1 MKTQLDGKLFYIFFC
16 YMIYKVH
23 MAVIFTVDL
32 QLKVC
37 EYVWAGLNAQERRA
51 GHKFWII
58 TIVNISYKALDLTL
72 HCLYTVDNM
81 WIINK

>member
-37 EYVWAGLNAQERRA
+37 EYV
-51 GHKFWII
+51 
-58 TIVNISYKALDLTL
+58 
-72 HCLYTVDNM
+72 
-81 WIINK
+81 